1 MAIFDRFVGKRLV
14 AFVAM
19 LVLLSMKLT
28 TALGAPITYAMH
40 FDGGGG
46 NTLDGTIT
54 TDGTIGE
61 IFYHNIGSRSFVASG
76 TPSFSMFETGC
87 IFCTG
92 LFTTSLIATESV
104 LKFNVGTRFG
114 VSSSIGSYGM
124 QSNPEPPFVSVVD
137 FTVAVLCDF
146 RCGSPKLRPYVSWAS
161 SEGGSFASVQLPLLP
176 ENTSDDYQGA
186 TPVIGLRVSPIP
198 IPSCMPLTVL
208 AFAGLVG
215 LTNRR
220 SRRNEQSNMW
230 ARQ

>member
-1 MAIFDRFVGKRLV
+1 MAIFDRFVSKRLF

-19 LVLLSMKLT
+19 LVVLSMKLT
-28 TALGAPITYAMH
+28 TAFGAPITYAMH

-46 NTLDGTIT
+46 NTLDGTLT

-61 IFYHNIGSRSFVASG
+61 IFYHNIGARSFVASG
-76 TPSFSMFETGC
+76 TPSFSMSETGC

-92 LFTTSLIATESV
+92 LHTTSLIATESV
-104 LKFNVGTRFG
+104 LKFNVGGTGNFG
-114 VSSSIGSYGM
+114 STSGSYGM
-124 QSNPEPPFVSVVD
+124 GSSPEPPYVSVVVFNVD
-137 FTVAVLCDF
+137 VWCTNL
-146 RCGSPKLRPYVSWAS
+146 RCSTATLGPFVSWAS
-161 SEGGSFASVQLPLLP
+161 SEGGGFASVQVSLGDAHL
-176 ENTSDDYQGA
+176 GA

-220 SRRNEQSNMW
+220 SRRNQQSNMW
-230 ARQ
+230 VRQ